1 MVNKSKGGRII
12 ITTSISQQAYDRYLQ
27 WKKGT
32 RSRKVES
39 ALVMYDELQRK
50 RKDLNRERQMLE
62 SRNRAQAR
70 TIQQMQIRID
80 ALLMGLPDPGM
91 EGRF

>member
-1 MVNKSKGGRII
+1 MGVKKGGRII
-12 ITTSISQQAYDRYLQ
+12 ITTSISPEAYRRYEQ

-39 ALVMYDELQRK
+39 ALVMYDELLRK
-50 RKDLNRERQMLE
+50 RKEINRERVELE
-62 SRNRAQAR
+62 RRNRSQAR
-70 TIQQMQIRID
+70 TIQQMQDRID
-80 ALLMGLPDPGM
+80 ALLMGLPDPFS

>member
-1 MVNKSKGGRII
+1 MAKKGGRII
-12 ITTSISQQAYDRYLQ
+12 ITTSISPEAHDRYLQ

-39 ALVMYDELQRK
+39 ALVMYDELLRK
-50 RKDLNRERQMLE
+50 RKEINRERSILE
-62 SRNRAQAR
+62 GKNRAQAR
-70 TIQQMQIRID
+70 TIAQMQRRID

-91 EGRF
+91 EMRF

>member
-1 MVNKSKGGRII
+1 MVNKKGGRII
-12 ITTSISQQAYDRYLQ
+12 ITTSISPQAYDRYAQ

-39 ALVMYDELQRK
+39 ALVMYDELLRK
-50 RKDLNRERQMLE
+50 RKEINRERVDFERKIRTQ
-62 SRNRAQAR
+62 SR

>member
-1 MVNKSKGGRII
+1 MAARKGGRII
-12 ITTSISQQAYDRYLQ
+12 ITTSISPEAYQRYEQ

-39 ALVMYDELQRK
+39 ALVMYDELLRK
-50 RKDLNRERQMLE
+50 RKEINRERIDLE
-62 SRNRAQAR
+62 RRNRSQAR
-70 TIQQMQIRID
+70 TIQQLQDRID
-80 ALLMGLPDPGM
+80 ALLIGLPDPGM